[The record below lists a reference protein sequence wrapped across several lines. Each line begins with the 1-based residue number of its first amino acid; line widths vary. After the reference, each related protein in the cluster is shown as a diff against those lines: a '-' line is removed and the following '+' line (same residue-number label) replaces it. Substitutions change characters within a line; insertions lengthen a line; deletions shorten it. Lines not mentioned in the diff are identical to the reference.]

1 MLTVRLTCSP
11 IFSLSTGLQ
20 QILNFDAAADRPGVD
35 SSARYART
43 EINPGPLSPLQ
54 INSPSAPPDRQRR
67 SPGLGV
73 RSSSRRF
80 LVQQQ
85 GRLRLSQHR
94 CRLPPPPGQTSLR
107 LLYSAVR
114 SRVLP
119 APAYYRILRTLAH
132 KRGPFPAA
140 MEPGRASDA
149 LPQKYGAAF
158 F

>member
-1 MLTVRLTCSP
+1 MKAWLIMRTIVRSVMGT
-11 IFSLSTGLQ
+11 T
-20 QILNFDAAADRPGVD
+20 AAEIPCWAKACTHGH
-35 SSARYART
+35 RT
-43 EINPGPLSPLQ
+43 WLVRKHNRCRMVKFTI
-54 INSPSAPPDRQRR
+54 R
-67 SPGLGV
+67 SPTEYDSAECLPLAI
-73 RSSSRRF
+73 RPTMTSSRRF
-80 LVQQQ
+80 LAQQQ
-85 GRLRLSQHR
+85 GSLRLSQHR

-119 APAYYRILRTLAH
+119 APAYPRILRTLAH
-132 KRGPFPAA
+132 KRGPFLAA